1 VFLDSDLLKDSKPL
15 SSFFPGGK
23 ALTETEIS
31 DSLKALIDRGFRA
44 KGTDL
49 THKKGVLPRK
59 NTPETTTKS
68 LEGSI
73 QKTYATCFKSG
84 TQEIMNV

>member
-15 SSFFPGGK
+15 SSFFSEAK
-23 ALTETEIS
+23 AQTETEIR
-31 DSLKALIDRGFRA
+31 DSLRALIDRGFRA

-49 THKKGVLPRK
+49 TQKKGVLPRK
-59 NTPETTTKS
+59 NTPETTIKS

-73 QKTYATCFKSG
+73 
-84 TQEIMNV
+84 